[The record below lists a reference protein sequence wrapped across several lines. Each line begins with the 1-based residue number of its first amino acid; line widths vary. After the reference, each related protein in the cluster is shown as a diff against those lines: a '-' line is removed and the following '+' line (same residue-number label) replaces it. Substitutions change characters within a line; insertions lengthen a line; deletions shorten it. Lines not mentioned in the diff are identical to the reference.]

1 MSPENTNN
9 LSPKFF
15 CESCNYLTSNK
26 KDYNKHCLTEKHK
39 KNIYGNNT
47 NHFVPK
53 IPNPFRCECGK
64 SYKHKPSLY
73 NHKKKCKE
81 INNYKNDFALCKEIQ
96 DEELN
101 KRKEIENKKED
112 KSEDKNDDKEEY
124 KKLLIALV
132 NDNKD
137 MKNII
142 YEQQKQIGELL
153 PKIGNTFNNTTN
165 NMTKNK
171 FNINVFLNEQCK
183 DAISIEKFID
193 SIEIS
198 LKNLLTTTNKGFSQ
212 GLTNLLID
220 NMNKLSL
227 YERPLHCT
235 DKKREI
241 LYIKSDNP
249 GSSDSSWKK
258 DNEHE
263 ELNLALKKLSHK
275 QIQSIKEWTDANPNY
290 MNNDKLKDE
299 YIKIITKCSTDLN
312 ECREKIIKNVC
323 DKVYIDK

>member
-1 MSPENTNN
+1 MTNEK
-9 LSPKFF
+9 SPKIPYLYK
-15 CESCNYLTSNK
+15 CKNCNYNTCNK
-26 KDYNKHCLTEKHK
+26 KDYMKHLITLKHK
-39 KNIYGNNT
+39 NNENT
-47 NHFVPK
+47 NDTNEKSQK
-53 IPNPFRCECGK
+53 IPKSFQCECGK
-64 SYKHKPSLY
+64 IYKHKPSLY
-73 NHKKKCKE
+73 NHKKKCNYTENNNE
-81 INNYKNDFALCKEIQ
+81 I
-96 DEELN
+96 
-101 KRKEIENKKED
+101 KKET
-112 KSEDKNDDKEEY
+112 KNIDNNLKTDIFLIDENNVDY
-124 KKLLIALV
+124 KKLLLSLV
-132 NDNKD
+132 SDNKD

-142 YEQQKQIGELL
+142 FEQQKQICELL
-153 PKIGNTFNNTTN
+153 PKIGNTINNTTN

-198 LKNLLTTTNKGFSQ
+198 LKNLSKTSNKGLGEGITS
-212 GLTNLLID
+212 LIID

-235 DKKREI
+235 DKKRET
-241 LYIKSDNP
+241 LYIKSDDP
-249 GSSDSSWKK
+249 GSANSSWKK

-263 ELNLALKKLSHK
+263 ELNLALRKLSHK

-290 MNNDKLKDE
+290 MNNDSLKDE
-299 YIKIITKCSTDLN
+299 YIRLITKCSTDIN

>member
-1 MSPENTNN
+1 MTNEKSPKI
-9 LSPKFF
+9 PKFF
-15 CESCNYLTSNK
+15 ECLCCNYNTCNK
-26 KDYNKHCLTEKHK
+26 KDYVKHLTTLKHK
-39 KNIYGNNT
+39 NNENT
-47 NHFVPK
+47 NDTNEKSPK
-53 IPNPFRCECGK
+53 IPKPFQCDCGK
-64 SYKHKPSLY
+64 IYKHKPSLY
-73 NHKKKCKE
+73 NHKKKCNYIEENGEK
-81 INNYKNDFALCKEIQ
+81 INNINNDTILT
-96 DEELN
+96 DEN
-101 KRKEIENKKED
+101 NVD
-112 KSEDKNDDKEEY
+112 Y
-124 KKLLIALV
+124 KKLLLSLV

-142 YEQQKQIGELL
+142 FEQQKQIGELL
-153 PKIGNTFNNTTN
+153 PKIGNTINNTTN

-193 SIEIS
+193 SIEVS
-198 LKNLLTTTNKGFSQ
+198 LKNLLTTSNKGL
-212 GLTNLLID
+212 GEGITNLIID

-235 DKKREI
+235 DKKRET
-241 LYIKSDNP
+241 LYIKSDDP
-249 GSSDSSWKK
+249 GSTNSSWKK

-263 ELNLALKKLSHK
+263 ELNLALRKLSHK

-290 MNNDKLKDE
+290 MNNDRLKDE
-299 YIKIITKCSTDLN
+299 YIRLITKCSTDIN

>member
-1 MSPENTNN
+1 MTNDK
-9 LSPKFF
+9 SPKIPKNY
-15 CESCNYLTSNK
+15 SCLNCHYNTLNK
-26 KDYNKHCLTEKHK
+26 KDYIKHLTTQKHK
-39 KNIYGNNT
+39 NNENT
-47 NHFVPK
+47 NDTNDKSQK
-53 IPNPFRCECGK
+53 IPTAFQCVCGK
-64 SYKHKPSLY
+64 VYKHKPSLY
-73 NHKKKCKE
+73 NHKKKCNYIESE
-81 INNYKNDFALCKEIQ
+81 IKVI
-96 DEELN
+96 
-101 KRKEIENKKED
+101 KED
-112 KSEDKNDDKEEY
+112 ATNLSGENIEDRILKDESNVDY
-124 KKLLIALV
+124 KKLLLSLV

-142 YEQQKQIGELL
+142 FEQQKQIGELL
-153 PKIGNTFNNTTN
+153 PKIGNTINNTTN

-171 FNINVFLNEQCK
+171 FNINVFLNEHCK

-198 LKNLLTTTNKGFSQ
+198 LKNLLTTSNKGLGQ
-212 GLTNLLID
+212 GITNLIID

-235 DKKREI
+235 DKKRET
-241 LYIKSDNP
+241 LYIKSDDP
-249 GSSDSSWKK
+249 GSANSSWKK

-263 ELNLALKKLSHK
+263 ELNLAIRKLSHK

-290 MNNDKLKDE
+290 MSNDLLKDE
-299 YIKIITKCSTDLN
+299 YIKLITKCSSDIN

>member
-1 MSPENTNN
+1 MTNEKSPKI
-9 LSPKFF
+9 PKFF
-15 CESCNYLTSNK
+15 ICKNCDYNSCNK
-26 KDYNKHCLTEKHK
+26 KDYLKHLTTQKHK
-39 KNIYGNNT
+39 NNENT
-47 NHFVPK
+47 NDTNEKSPK
-53 IPNPFRCECGK
+53 IPKPFQCECGK
-64 SYKHKPSLY
+64 MYKHKPSLY
-73 NHKKKCKE
+73 NHKKKCNFVEDK
-81 INNYKNDFALCKEIQ
+81 
-96 DEELN
+96 
-101 KRKEIENKKED
+101 IENKIED
-112 KSEDKNDDKEEY
+112 KDNTILSDDKSVDY
-124 KKLLIALV
+124 KKLLLTLV

-153 PKIGNTFNNTTN
+153 PKIGNTINNTTN

-193 SIEIS
+193 SIEVS
-198 LKNLLTTTNKGFSQ
+198 LKNLLTTSNKGL
-212 GLTNLLID
+212 GEGITNLIID

-235 DKKREI
+235 DKKRET
-241 LYIKSDNP
+241 LYIKSDDP
-249 GSSDSSWKK
+249 GTSNSSWKK

-263 ELNLALKKLSHK
+263 ELNLALRKLSHK

-290 MNNDKLKDE
+290 MVNDSLKDE
-299 YIKIITKCSTDLN
+299 YIRLITKCSTDIN

>member
-1 MSPENTNN
+1 MTNEK
-9 LSPKFF
+9 SPKIPK
-15 CESCNYLTSNK
+15 NYACLNCHYNTLNK
-26 KDYNKHCLTEKHK
+26 KDYIKHLTTQKHK
-39 KNIYGNNT
+39 NNENT
-47 NHFVPK
+47 NDTNDKSQK
-53 IPNPFRCECGK
+53 IPTAFQCACGK
-64 SYKHKPSLY
+64 VYKHKPSLY
-73 NHKKKCKE
+73 NHKKKCNYIESE
-81 INNYKNDFALCKEIQ
+81 IKVI
-96 DEELN
+96 
-101 KRKEIENKKED
+101 KED
-112 KSEDKNDDKEEY
+112 ATNLSAENIEDRILKDESNVDY
-124 KKLLIALV
+124 KKLLLSLV

-142 YEQQKQIGELL
+142 FEQQKQIGELL
-153 PKIGNTFNNTTN
+153 PKIGNTINNTTN

-171 FNINVFLNEQCK
+171 FNINVFLNEHCK

-198 LKNLLTTTNKGFSQ
+198 LKNLLTTSNKGLGQ
-212 GLTNLLID
+212 GITNLIID

-235 DKKREI
+235 DKKRET
-241 LYIKSDNP
+241 LYIKSDDP
-249 GSSDSSWKK
+249 GSANSSWKK

-263 ELNLALKKLSHK
+263 ELNLAIRKLSHK

-290 MNNDKLKDE
+290 MSNDLLKDE
-299 YIKIITKCSTDLN
+299 YIKLITKCSSDIN

>member
-1 MSPENTNN
+1 MTNEKSPKI
-9 LSPKFF
+9 PKFF
-15 CESCNYLTSNK
+15 ECLCCNYNTCNK
-26 KDYNKHCLTEKHK
+26 KDYVKHLTTLKHK
-39 KNIYGNNT
+39 NNENT
-47 NHFVPK
+47 NDTNEKSPK
-53 IPNPFRCECGK
+53 IPKAFQCDCGK
-64 SYKHKPSLY
+64 FYKHKPSLY
-73 NHKKKCKE
+73 NHKKKCNYIEKKTNNIEENNNIIKE
-81 INNYKNDFALCKEIQ
+81 NGEKINNINNDTIIT
-96 DEELN
+96 DEN
-101 KRKEIENKKED
+101 NVD
-112 KSEDKNDDKEEY
+112 Y
-124 KKLLIALV
+124 KKLLLSLV

-142 YEQQKQIGELL
+142 FEQQKQIGELL
-153 PKIGNTFNNTTN
+153 PKIGNTINNTTN

-193 SIEIS
+193 SIEVS
-198 LKNLLTTTNKGFSQ
+198 LKNLLTTSNKGL
-212 GLTNLLID
+212 GEGITNLIID

-235 DKKREI
+235 DKKRET
-241 LYIKSDNP
+241 LYIKSDDP
-249 GSSDSSWKK
+249 GSTNSSWKK

-263 ELNLALKKLSHK
+263 ELNLALRKLSHK

-290 MNNDKLKDE
+290 MNNDRLKDE
-299 YIKIITKCSTDLN
+299 YIRLITKCSTDIN